1 MVSSIFMEIK
11 LPVQTSLHRPLK
23 AHGKRLGL
31 LVLAGLA
38 LAGCQRY
45 EWVHPTKSLEQFGTD
60 KFACEAR
67 ASRLYPV
74 TPVTEVQGG
83 GYIYDDFPR
92 CRRRYDGFS
101 MCYAQPPMYVP
112 PTYSTRDLNE
122 QPRNQAVES
131 CLFSKGYQLVPAK

>member
-1 MVSSIFMEIK
+1 MEIK
-11 LPVQTSLHRPLK
+11 VPVQNLLRRPLN
-23 AHGKRLGL
+23 ARSKRLGL
-31 LVLAGLA
+31 LVLAALA

-60 KFACEAR
+60 KFACETR

-83 GYIYDDFPR
+83 GYVYDDFPH
-92 CRRRYDGFS
+92 CHHRYGGLG
-101 MCYAQPPMYVP
+101 MCYSQPPMYVP

-122 QPRNQAVES
+122 KPRNQAVES
-131 CLFSKGYQLVPAK
+131 CLFSKGYELVPAK

>member
-1 MVSSIFMEIK
+1 MEIK
-11 LPVQTSLHRPLK
+11 VPVQSLPHRSLN
-23 AHGKRLGL
+23 ARSKRLGL

-60 KFACEAR
+60 KFACETR

-83 GYIYDDFPR
+83 GYVYDDFPR

-101 MCYAQPPMYVP
+101 MCYSQPPMYVP

-122 QPRNQAVES
+122 KPRNQAVES
-131 CLFSKGYQLVPAK
+131 CLFSKGYELVPAK